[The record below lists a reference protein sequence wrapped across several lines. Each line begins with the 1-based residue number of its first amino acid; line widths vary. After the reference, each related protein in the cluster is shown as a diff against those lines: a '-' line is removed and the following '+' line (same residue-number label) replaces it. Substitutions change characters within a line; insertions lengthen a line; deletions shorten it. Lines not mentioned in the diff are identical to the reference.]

1 MVKYY
6 EIIKR
11 PIITEKTAKLAEKNK
26 YTFEVSKDANKVEI
40 AKAIGEIFNV
50 TVEGV
55 NTITVLPKHKRVGR
69 YEGLKSGYKKAI
81 VTLKDGDKIDGFTA

>member
-11 PIITEKTAKLAEKNK
+11 PIITEKSVKLAETNK
-26 YTFEVSKDANKVEI
+26 YTFEVDKTANKIEI
-40 AKAIGEIFNV
+40 AKAIETIFNV
-50 TVEGV
+50 KVVGV

-69 YEGLKSGYKKAI
+69 YEGFKSGYKKRKQS
-81 VTLKDGDKIDGFTA
+81 LL